1 MDIQSNLSEFTQL
14 MLEFEKAIHKQFNV
28 SIHKSDIEQLR
39 VDAQGR
45 YSKERF
51 KEYFINKTT
60 IHIIFKYIFIRIS
73 EDAHKI
79 VNSKFNKEGI
89 RNWNEISKNYR
100 KDYYTLFNIA
110 SEDLRRGKEVGEV
123 FNHNIYDEHTFKLEI
138 NVFNKPENNYLE
150 ALKEYDFKTLDQ
162 SSAVSLLEQL
172 YPTEDRE
179 NLEGFLEE
187 SKVTTYLMKSLG
199 LL

>member
-1 MDIQSNLSEFTQL
+1 M
-14 MLEFEKAIHKQFNV
+14 
-28 SIHKSDIEQLR
+28 
-39 VDAQGR
+39 
-45 YSKERF
+45 
-51 KEYFINKTT
+51 
-60 IHIIFKYIFIRIS
+60 
-73 EDAHKI
+73 
-79 VNSKFNKEGI
+79 
-89 RNWNEISKNYR
+89 
-100 KDYYTLFNIA
+100 
-110 SEDLRRGKEVGEV
+110 